1 MKTKANRIL
10 LLLLAASLILNL
22 TQAYFSSLRKSEKS
36 PDSIDM
42 FGTYVNEEES
52 LILLLA
58 PDDEK
63 SGIKKFTLETYG
75 TEGIDIK
82 DSGSYDEETKEIHKL
97 LGDNSHYCLIRRD
110 SGTVELL
117 DIVRDTCVIFEKKD
131 DTVIYGAVPEGVRI
145 PISRS

>member
-10 LLLLAASLILNL
+10 LLLLAASLIRL
-22 TQAYFSSLRKSEKS
+22 TSCFLR
-36 PDSIDM
+36 
-42 FGTYVNEEES
+42 FLLES

-82 DSGSYDEETKEIHKL
+82 DSGSYDEVTKEIHKL

>member
-63 SGIKKFTLETYG
+63 SGIKT
-75 TEGIDIK
+75 
-82 DSGSYDEETKEIHKL
+82 
-97 LGDNSHYCLIRRD
+97 
-110 SGTVELL
+110 
-117 DIVRDTCVIFEKKD
+117 
-131 DTVIYGAVPEGVRI
+131 
-145 PISRS
+145 